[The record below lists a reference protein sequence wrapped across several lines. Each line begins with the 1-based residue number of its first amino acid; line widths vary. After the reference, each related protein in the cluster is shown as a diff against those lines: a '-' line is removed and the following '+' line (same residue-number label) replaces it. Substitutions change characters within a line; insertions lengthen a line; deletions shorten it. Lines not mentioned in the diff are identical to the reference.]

1 MDRDAP
7 FMDSRISILFL
18 MEIRRPSISM
28 ILVANTMKPS
38 PPTWIST
45 SRTACPNREKVVPV
59 STATRPVTHTAEVA
73 VNRLSSRPMLRPS
86 RVETGSASSSVPSRM
101 MPRKPNTSHSSG
113 RGSRLGPSGL
123 CGIFTVCPPA

>member
-1 MDRDAP
+1 
-7 FMDSRISILFL
+7 MDSRINSLFF
-18 MEIRRPSISM
+18 MEIRRPNIIM
-28 ILVANTMKPS
+28 TRVANTMKPR

-45 SRTACPNREKVVPV
+45 SSTACPNREKVVPV

-73 VNRLSSRPMLRPS
+73 VNRLSNRPMLWPY

-101 MPRKPNTSHSSG
+101 MPRNPNTSHSSG
-113 RGSRLGPSGL
+113 RGSRLSPSGL